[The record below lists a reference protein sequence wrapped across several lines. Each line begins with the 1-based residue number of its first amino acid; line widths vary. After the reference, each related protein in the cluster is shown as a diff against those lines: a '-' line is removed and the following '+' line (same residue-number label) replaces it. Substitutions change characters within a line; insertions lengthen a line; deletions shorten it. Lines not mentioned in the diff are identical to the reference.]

1 MRSDRR
7 QSAVRATMR
16 PMRAPSA
23 LIRVLSAAAA
33 GLVWLASA
41 GAMAAAAPV
50 AAGGPPIGPVDPP
63 SFLNLVFGWTFEP
76 FPTLGIV
83 AALVWWR
90 WAVRR
95 VNDVHSDHPV
105 PPRRTWTFVGGQFA
119 IAVALMS
126 GIDRYDT
133 TLFSVHMVQHILL
146 ILVAAPLI
154 ALSAPITLLLR
165 VASHETRRRWI
176 LPVLHSRVMRVLSF
190 PVTGWLSLA
199 ALLWAAH
206 FSPLFN
212 ATLEDPFLHDLEHVA
227 FLTAALLFWWPAVAL
242 DPSPWR
248 MAHPV
253 RTVHIFMQ
261 MTQNTFLAFVLL
273 NVESVLYVHYATVV
287 RTWGLSPLDDQRLA
301 AGLMWIVGDVI
312 FIGSIMLVVRDWFR
326 SEERDSG
333 RNDRRAAVQLAD
345 IRIRE
350 QRLAERLA
358 QERGERGG

>member
-1 MRSDRR
+1 
-7 QSAVRATMR
+7 
-16 PMRAPSA
+16 MRARPAPVPLLIGGLAA
-23 LIRVLSAAAA
+23 LRLVAGAGSVAAA
-33 GLVWLASA
+33 SA
-41 GAMAAAAPV
+41 TAPS
-50 AAGGPPIGPVDPP
+50 IGPLDPP
-63 SFLNLVFGWTFEP
+63 TVLNLLFGWSFEP

-83 AALVWWR
+83 AALLWWR

-95 VNDVHSDHPV
+95 VNAVHPDHPV
-105 PPRRTWTFVGGQFA
+105 PPRRTWTFVGGQVA
-119 IAVALMS
+119 IAIALMS

-154 ALSAPITLLLR
+154 ALSAPVTLLLR
-165 VASHETRRRWI
+165 VASHQTRQHWI

-190 PVTGWLSLA
+190 PVVGWLFLA
-199 ALLWAAH
+199 AVLWAAH

-212 ATLEDPFLHDLEHVA
+212 ATLEDPFLHDLEHA
-227 FLTAALLFWWPAVAL
+227 LFLTAALLFWWPAIAL

-253 RTVHIFMQ
+253 RAVHIFMQ
-261 MTQNTFLAFVLL
+261 MTQNTFLAFVMI

-287 RTWGLSPLDDQRLA
+287 RSWGLSPLDDQRLA

-312 FIGSIMLVVRDWFR
+312 FIASIMLVVRGWFR

-333 RNDRRAAVQLAD
+333 RNDRRAAVQLAE

-358 QERGERGG
+358 QERGDPGT